1 VLLTQSVVQSV
12 SVEVGRQRTHARRV
26 EVVDVVVE
34 THPELAVWT
43 ELHVQLTT
51 ICLVQCLPLG
61 SVVRPCPAP
70 LAVTLCPLA
79 VTLTPRI
86 TQPQQPHN
94 LPGLRLNLGTYIN
107 AVTLIAI
114 LLRILLVMRSSYR
127 TLHYALLFI
136 RPLSVVILVLGRD
149 REVLDVVPDFDKI
162 LGFVF
167 LCIIFIQL

>member
-1 VLLTQSVVQSV
+1 MLLTQSVVQSV

-70 LAVTLCPLA
+70 LAVTL
-79 VTLTPRI
+79 TPRI

-107 AVTLIAI
+107 TVTLIAI
-114 LLRILLVMRSSYR
+114 SLRILLVMRSSYR

-162 LGFVF
+162 LSFVF